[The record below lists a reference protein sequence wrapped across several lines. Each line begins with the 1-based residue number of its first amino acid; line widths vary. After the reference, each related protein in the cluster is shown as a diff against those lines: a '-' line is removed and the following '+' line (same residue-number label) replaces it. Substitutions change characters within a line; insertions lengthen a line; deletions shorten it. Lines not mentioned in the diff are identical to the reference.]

1 MDSYK
6 EFLKIAHN
14 TEICISQAIQILS
27 TDTANNIFLKLSN
40 IVTSEAFGGLMFSP
54 SATTNKIMGA
64 LARRGDAGNLQW
76 IVNDLHIE
84 KASTNPYHKGSLL
97 MAPKSTQIDEFREH
111 WVKLDPRNPP
121 SNNPWYSEWYM
132 TTHLC
137 KISNSVSSKFS
148 SYPDCVVQSY
158 SKRKSDFEQYFYVE
172 PTVIALFT
180 FAKALKSAQANLC
193 FSSSGLC
200 DNLLK
205 LSAEQF
211 HQQYLKATDFSFNS
225 LDGISSFVGKRIS
238 FDSHGNIENPEFL
251 LWNYRDENGIKKF
264 VEVKDTADGSITL
277 TVFDGLADSFKKYL
291 DKQDIKSDKVLTA
304 WYQALFDCYLNA
316 GSKGSYQKECGNDA
330 LTSSS
335 KFSIGRSVYSTINAV
350 YVVAA
355 ALNRTILHYC
365 GANDSVCPAFRATHD
380 NSGAMILNIM
390 RDITIFDDNKQVFTM
405 RNGEGSISF
414 HINEFTRSKG
424 YTKIGSYDSENA
436 QLTLSK
442 TTSLA
447 STCPSFCYEC
457 YRIDNQNHINNE
469 AQLMIGAI
477 FGVHNALT
485 TGSLTHCGKIGRTH
499 GYQFVSAM
507 EYAISTVNSNIAPV
521 SLHGIP
527 LGSLILD
534 SCKISR
540 QAFGL
545 MSGVYSGAQQ
555 ISNTF
560 KSNHIYAWLTE
571 TSGSAEQMGKLAA
584 KLGVPLLSPAATSK
598 ALINSNVYTTFYRTV
613 PGEDVIAY
621 AIAKVC
627 DAMNFNFIQVVLS
640 GDDLSENSL
649 KVLESKTELE
659 GICIIAKY
667 RFSRGMSAADIMQ
680 SLRKS
685 MSPTVLFVTQREMN
699 ELLENKK
706 IPADENLVFITPDV
720 LSDSALSYPK
730 QVKNLL
736 TFRNK
741 PTINTTSYL
750 NYMSSLRPDVN
761 NLYGFFE
768 EYYQDMFE
776 CDLPGN
782 YKFGMQCPMPFS
794 PVTQSPNFSLDN
806 IISSTINAV
815 YITVQALDTTLQQL
829 CGQSYSSVCY
839 EFYVKGRQQDYLL
852 RNLDKAK
859 VNSSALSSA
868 FKFVNREG
876 SGEYDVMRYDEAGA
890 QQKVGTFN
898 GINLRMDDVTRF
910 YSSVVSSCPGKCD
923 NCVQPNA
930 NFTYIPG
937 DIVIAGIILFKAG
950 IFQDK
955 LRGVQLGGVGL
966 DSCDNDV
973 MAANL
978 VSNLNN
984 GMMKVAKKTVH
995 LNPADIYAY
1004 IGGGTSDSSIYLDR
1018 ILRSMQIPLVGYGAT
1033 TTQLNDKYEFPNF
1046 LRTVPTD
1053 DRLAKAIVSFLKHYN
1068 IPYVQIV
1075 HSSGSFGA
1083 KGAEVFREYA
1093 LENKICVAQTIQFI
1107 EQGISVADSANNV
1120 MKTLLNKPLAN
1131 TVVIF
1136 AEVLY
1141 ARELLKVLKREPIV
1155 IRNNYKFIAA
1165 GLWGQRLDVIEG
1177 VESVAASSV
1186 TIAVDGIDIQ
1196 EFDKY
1201 LKSKIPDNERD
1212 NPWFTE
1218 YYEGLFD
1225 CYLAKPK
1232 TNLRTKCSNSLNRVT
1247 KSEKYAQDDSVLN
1260 VVNSVFAVALGIDKT
1275 LIDLCGVNYTG
1286 VCSAFKSANRNYQL
1300 FNNIKNVQFKEFSDV
1315 VFKFNPEGDGNKGY
1329 KFFQVQNIS
1338 PIHYG
1343 YKETTPIIVGIFDV
1357 HSAGRNLIQCGKIN
1371 VEDTLHLVAFFDS
1384 IERANAANPKQKIL
1398 GLALDTCGHSLHV
1411 DQDTYNLLSF
1421 GTICH
1426 DDNLMLNK
1434 SNIFSFFT
1442 MHEANAIAAQRV
1454 LPYFKTSYLSPDL
1467 TDIRF
1472 DDLKMYKYLFR
1483 TKGSLFEKVVLI
1495 SRVLKTKQITP
1506 VAVMYSDDESHKA
1519 QLETFKEES
1528 SKDGICIEEIL
1539 KASDDNVLT
1548 SQAKKRATRAIV
1560 LLTNL
1565 RDGTSILNQ
1574 TKHLSSQNQQTY
1586 LFIGVED
1593 WIQNLDKDLISADQ
1607 VTLFITERKVRT
1619 VPPFEK
1625 KIKKMSFQNKL
1636 GLPDVWFEEFYQW
1649 FHNCSLTPSQYSKP
1663 CTRYE
1668 TVTDD
1673 MIAKL
1678 DQTSILNT
1686 IVGTNALTE
1695 SIHNWRKTCNVDKPP
1710 AGCQLSTPEGRSRYW
1725 SQLNDVE
1732 FKTNKSLLKPEAS
1745 LDFRFS
1751 KQVWS
1756 PGYLVQELQSSK
1768 QNTFQTVATFS
1779 NGVLKPSVP
1788 NFKTVTE
1795 EVLQTILFCPGCRC
1809 LNDQGNAESNIP
1821 GSSSFVGVTNLMLKE
1836 LTIRNYFHYDD
1847 DDVRLFDWPLWAI
1860 ILAVLT
1866 SIGIIFTVLLFFY
1879 LLIAYPIRGG
1889 TTSLGFLFL
1898 IGILGIYGVNFAFFA
1913 QASITVCAARRFTM
1927 AVVYVLCFA
1936 CLCVKSVDNWRYRS
1950 NEIDNHDY
1958 RRLSSSLALGIV
1970 TLLIV
1975 LVQII
1980 LNIEWLLLV
1989 KPSSVTLYP
1998 TMSVR
2003 RGYPDTP
2010 IKLRHDY
2017 EWCTPADTYDTGMA
2031 LSFIFVIILDVFAIC
2046 FGSLLWDNEKNYYE
2060 SRWIVVACLCSSSCF
2075 LVWMVVSTSSDAV
2088 FRDPAVAIGNFIN
2101 ATALLAVMPLR
2112 KAILLVKIKKEVEEE
2127 EKEKPYSTIYH
2138 NIDSNKVF
2146 SDYTGNNY
2154 SEKFA

>member
-1 MDSYK
+1 
-6 EFLKIAHN
+6 
-14 TEICISQAIQILS
+14 
-27 TDTANNIFLKLSN
+27 
-40 IVTSEAFGGLMFSP
+40 
-54 SATTNKIMGA
+54 
-64 LARRGDAGNLQW
+64 
-76 IVNDLHIE
+76 
-84 KASTNPYHKGSLL
+84 
-97 MAPKSTQIDEFREH
+97 
-111 WVKLDPRNPP
+111 
-121 SNNPWYSEWYM
+121 
-132 TTHLC
+132 
-137 KISNSVSSKFS
+137 
-148 SYPDCVVQSY
+148 
-158 SKRKSDFEQYFYVE
+158 
-172 PTVIALFT
+172 
-180 FAKALKSAQANLC
+180 
-193 FSSSGLC
+193 
-200 DNLLK
+200 
-205 LSAEQF
+205 
-211 HQQYLKATDFSFNS
+211 
-225 LDGISSFVGKRIS
+225 
-238 FDSHGNIENPEFL
+238 
-251 LWNYRDENGIKKF
+251 
-264 VEVKDTADGSITL
+264 
-277 TVFDGLADSFKKYL
+277 
-291 DKQDIKSDKVLTA
+291 
-304 WYQALFDCYLNA
+304 
-316 GSKGSYQKECGNDA
+316 
-330 LTSSS
+330 
-335 KFSIGRSVYSTINAV
+335 
-350 YVVAA
+350 
-355 ALNRTILHYC
+355 
-365 GANDSVCPAFRATHD
+365 
-380 NSGAMILNIM
+380 
-390 RDITIFDDNKQVFTM
+390 
-405 RNGEGSISF
+405 
-414 HINEFTRSKG
+414 
-424 YTKIGSYDSENA
+424 
-436 QLTLSK
+436 
-442 TTSLA
+442 
-447 STCPSFCYEC
+447 
-457 YRIDNQNHINNE
+457 
-469 AQLMIGAI
+469 
-477 FGVHNALT
+477 
-485 TGSLTHCGKIGRTH
+485 
-499 GYQFVSAM
+499 
-507 EYAISTVNSNIAPV
+507 
-521 SLHGIP
+521 
-527 LGSLILD
+527 
-534 SCKISR
+534 
-540 QAFGL
+540 
-545 MSGVYSGAQQ
+545 
-555 ISNTF
+555 
-560 KSNHIYAWLTE
+560 
-571 TSGSAEQMGKLAA
+571 
-584 KLGVPLLSPAATSK
+584 
-598 ALINSNVYTTFYRTV
+598 
-613 PGEDVIAY
+613 
-621 AIAKVC
+621 
-627 DAMNFNFIQVVLS
+627 VVLS

-659 GICIIAKY
+659 GICITGKY
-667 RFSRGMSAADIMQ
+667 RFSRGMSAADIMK

-685 MSPTVLFVTQREMN
+685 MSPTVLFVTQREMD
-699 ELLENKK
+699 ELLRNKK
-706 IPADENLVFITPDV
+706 VPADENLVFITPDV
-720 LSDSALSYPK
+720 LSDSASSYPK

-741 PTINTTSYL
+741 PTVNTTAYL
-750 NYMSSLRPDVN
+750 DYMSSLRPDVN

-768 EYYQDMFE
+768 EYYQDMFQ
-776 CDLPGN
+776 CDLPRN
-782 YKFGMQCPMPFS
+782 YKFGKQCSMPF
-794 PVTQSPNFSLDN
+794 PPITQSPNFSLDN

-815 YITVQALDTTLQQL
+815 YITVQALDMTLQQL
-829 CGQSYSSVCY
+829 CGQSYTDICY
-839 EFYVKGRQQDYLL
+839 EFYVKGRQQEYLL

-859 VNSSALSSA
+859 VSSSSLSSA
-868 FKFVNREG
+868 FQFVNREG
-876 SGEYDVMRYDEAGA
+876 SGEYDVMRYDEAGV

-898 GINLRMDDVTRF
+898 GINLRMNDLSKF
-910 YSSVVSSCPGKCD
+910 YSSVVSTCLEKCD
-923 NCVQPNA
+923 NCVQTSA

-937 DIVIAGIILFKAG
+937 DIVIAGVFDVHHKGSSLFSCGNIKLYNGFQNLEAFNFAIGEVNKKAG
-950 IFQDK
+950 IFQNK

-984 GMMKVAKKTVH
+984 GMMKVTKKTVP
-995 LNPADIYAY
+995 LNPSDIYAY

-1053 DRLAKAIVSFLKHYN
+1053 DRLAKAIVNFLKHYK
-1068 IPYVQIV
+1068 IPYIQIV
-1075 HSSGSFGA
+1075 HSSSSFGA
-1083 KGAEVFREYA
+1083 KGAEVFKEYA
-1093 LENKICVAQTIQFI
+1093 LENKICVAQTVQFI
-1107 EQGISVADSANNV
+1107 EQGISASDSANNV

-1141 ARELLKVLKREPIV
+1141 THELLKILKQEPIG

-1177 VESVAASSV
+1177 VEEVAAGSV

-1196 EFDKY
+1196 KFDMY
-1201 LKSKIPDNERD
+1201 LNSKIPENERD

-1232 TNLRTKCSNSLNRVT
+1232 TNLRTKCSDSLNRVT

-1275 LIDLCGVNYTG
+1275 LVDLCGVNYTG
-1286 VCSAFKSANRNYQL
+1286 LCSAFKSANSNYQL

-1315 VFKFNPEGDGNKGY
+1315 IFKFNQEGDGYKGY

-1338 PIHYG
+1338 PVHYG
-1343 YKETTPIIVGIFDV
+1343 YKEIASANVLGTLSAVSNDFIPWKTACTTIEACSECFIYQNEVKRYTRYPDFKMSNAMTPIIVGIFDV
-1357 HSAGRNLIQCGKIN
+1357 HSPGRSLIQCGRIN

-1384 IERANAANPKQKIL
+1384 IDSANAANPKEKIV

-1411 DQDTYNLLSF
+1411 DQDAYSLLSS

-1426 DDNLMLNK
+1426 DDSLMLNK

-1454 LPYFKTSYLSPDL
+1454 LPYFKMSYLSPDL

-1483 TKGSLFEKVVLI
+1483 SKGSLYEKVVLI

-1506 VAVMYSDDESHKA
+1506 VAVVYSDDESHKA
-1519 QLETFKEES
+1519 QLETFKVES

-1539 KASDDNVLT
+1539 KASDDNALT

-1565 RDGTSILNQ
+1565 RDGTSIMNQ
-1574 TKHLSSQNQQTY
+1574 TKQLSSQNQQTY

-1593 WIQNLDKDLISADQ
+1593 WMKNLNKDLISSDQ
-1607 VTLFITERKVRT
+1607 VTLFITERKFHSL
-1619 VPPFEK
+1619 PPFEK

-1636 GLPDVWFEEFYQW
+1636 GLPDIWFDEFYQK

-1673 MIAKL
+1673 MIAKI
-1678 DQTSILNT
+1678 DQTLILNT
-1686 IVGTNALTE
+1686 IAGTNALTE
-1695 SIHNWRKTCNVDKPP
+1695 SIQNWRKTCNVDKPP
-1710 AGCQLSTPEGRSRYW
+1710 AGCQLSSPEGRLRYW

-1756 PGYLVQELQSSK
+1756 PGYLVQELQSK
-1768 QNTFQTVATFS
+1768 EQYTFQTVATFS

-1809 LNDQGNAESNIP
+1809 LNEQGTAEISIP
-1821 GSSSFVGVTNLMLKE
+1821 GSSSLVGATNLMLKE
-1836 LTIRNYFHYDD
+1836 STIRNYFHYDD

-1889 TTSLGFLFL
+1889 TTGLGFLFL

-1913 QASITVCAARRFTM
+1913 QASITVCAARRFTT
-1927 AVVYVLCFA
+1927 AVVYAICFA
-1936 CLCVKSVDNWRYRS
+1936 CLCVKSVDNWRYSS
-1950 NEIDNHDY
+1950 NEIDSHDY

-1975 LVQII
+1975 LVQVI
-1980 LNIEWLLLV
+1980 LNSEWLLLV
-1989 KPSSVTLYP
+1989 KPSTVTLYP

-2003 RGYPDTP
+2003 RGSPDTL

-2017 EWCTPADTYDTGMA
+2017 EWCTPADSYDTGMA
-2031 LSFIFVIILDVFAIC
+2031 LSFIFVIILDIFAIC

-2075 LVWMVVSTSSDAV
+2075 LIWMVVSTSSNAV

-2101 ATALLAVMPLR
+2101 ATALLVVMPLR
-2112 KAILLVKIKKEVEEE
+2112 KAILLVKIKQEVEEEEE

-2138 NIDSNKVF
+2138 NIDNNKVF
-2146 SDYTGNNY
+2146 SDYTGNRY